1 MPFFCPVPTDT
12 PIVGGGA
19 VGGEVSSVGGGQ
31 TVSSAGPYYIAD
43 FFNGE
48 YTILKR
54 NPNYAGSRPHGFD
67 AIALREGIDP
77 GQAAGRVSGR
87 GWDGITNLYDP
98 LFDIGGQLAERWGP
112 SSPAAADDQ
121 RYFPT
126 PWPHTG
132 YLALNAHRPAFAD
145 PGVRRAAA
153 LALDRRALAAVYAQI
168 PTDQLLPPAMPGSE
182 LGRPSPPDAPDIAAA
197 RALMHGRTFTAVMGI
212 FPDCPVC
219 TQEAQVVQSGLARIG
234 IRVRIEEF
242 DNPWD
247 AASRGAAI
255 DLIDSGAQ
263 LDYSDPAKFLSS
275 MLTETMPATWLP
287 PGVQAEVEDVL
298 GLDGPERVARAAALA
313 DRLGTEEVPVVAVGV
328 GVIGEFLSPRLGC
341 RVFPPFGYGV
351 DLAALCTSDQGS

>member
-1 MPFFCPVPTDT
+1 
-12 PIVGGGA
+12 
-19 VGGEVSSVGGGQ
+19 
-31 TVSSAGPYYIAD
+31 
-43 FFNGE
+43 
-48 YTILKR
+48 
-54 NPNYAGSRPHGFD
+54 
-67 AIALREGIDP
+67 
-77 GQAAGRVSGR
+77 
-87 GWDGITNLYDP
+87 
-98 LFDIGGQLAERWGP
+98 
-112 SSPAAADDQ
+112 
-121 RYFPT
+121 
-126 PWPHTG
+126 
-132 YLALNAHRPAFAD
+132 
-145 PGVRRAAA
+145 
-153 LALDRRALAAVYAQI
+153 
-168 PTDQLLPPAMPGSE
+168 
-182 LGRPSPPDAPDIAAA
+182 
-197 RALMHGRTFTAVMGI
+197 MHGRTFTAVMGI

-263 LDYSDPAKFLSS
+263 LDYADPAKFLSS

-287 PGVQAEVEDVL
+287 PGVQAEVEVVL

-313 DRLGTEEVPVVAVGV
+313 DRLGTEELPVVAVGV